1 MATPYSKTVNQIKSQ
16 PVKIKGSWFLKHKV
30 FVVISILIIAFIA
43 WFNSDF
49 WPWPSKDRIRERLDK
64 VIDICTDNENSS
76 DCKNIQKK
84 YGMTFRYC
92 HSIAD
97 MNKTQTVY
105 LNGQSFQMPSFSWY
119 AVAWEGVHLNR
130 QKMKPDFQME
140 LLYQV
145 LVPIMAVRSIK
156 NEIHSSL

>member
-1 MATPYSKTVNQIKSQ
+1 MATPYNKTVNQIKNQ
-16 PVKIKGSWFLKHKV
+16 PVKVKGSWFSRHKV
-30 FVVISILIIAFIA
+30 LVIFSVLVVAFIA
-43 WFNSDF
+43 WFNSDY

-64 VIDICTDNENSS
+64 VINICTDNENSS

-119 AVAWEGVHLNR
+119 AVAWEGNSSE
-130 QKMKPDFQME
+130 P
-140 LLYQV
+140 
-145 LVPIMAVRSIK
+145 PK
-156 NEIHSSL
+156 NETRLPDGTTLPSLSTYYGCQEHKK

>member
-1 MATPYSKTVNQIKSQ
+1 MATPYNKTVNQIKSR
-16 PVKIKGSWFLKHKV
+16 PVKVKGSWFSKHKV
-30 FVVISILIIAFIA
+30 FVVISVLIIAFIA

-64 VIDICTDNENSS
+64 VIDNCTDNENSS

-84 YGMTFRYC
+84 YGITFRYC

-97 MNKTQTVY
+97 MNKTQVVY

-119 AVAWEGVHLNR
+119 AVAWEGNSSE
-130 QKMKPDFQME
+130 P
-140 LLYQV
+140 
-145 LVPIMAVRSIK
+145 PK
-156 NEIHSSL
+156 NETRLPNGTTLPGISTYYGCQEHKK